1 MMEGLRK
8 AFEAFD
14 PEINKA
20 LDPALVAHRDF
31 IYHEYLVLP
40 MEL

>member
-1 MMEGLRK
+1 MMEGLRE

-14 PEINKA
+14 PEINEA

>member
-8 AFEAFD
+8 VFEASD
-14 PEINKA
+14 PDIAKA
-20 LDPALVAHRDF
+20 VDPALVAHRDF